1 MRTTA
6 IDDLL
11 STYKVW
17 YHMYLQ
23 RRPRYQWA
31 WVLKLV
37 MWLIWIY
44 FLGTFTFHNIVI
56 KFSWSSDLYFITYFS
71 QPDLDMDLWLN
82 CFILIP
88 STKFFADIYL
98 NFTLTSHSVFLLWY
112 SRYCLMDWS
121 DSSEFLYLIQN
132 QLPYDFPWSFKY

>member
-11 STYKVW
+11 SSYKVW
-17 YHMYLQ
+17 YHTYLQ
-23 RRPRYQWA
+23 IRPWYQWA
-31 WVLKLV
+31 CVLKLV
-37 MWLIWIY
+37 MLLIWIY

-98 NFTLTSHSVFLLWY
+98 NFILTSHFAFLLWY
-112 SRYCLMDWS
+112 SRYLLMDWS
-121 DSSEFLYLIQN
+121 DSSQFLYLIQN
-132 QLPYDFPWSFKY
+132 HFPYDFPWSFKY